1 MCNTQTLA
9 RSSRVGNARESRFH
23 QVAETFGTAP
33 GIGGFQHLHQR
44 FGVQFCAVG
53 NGIAVPRGEQGKIAT
68 GGGRLEFC
76 AQGFDS
82 LGFERTQQG
91 DFLRIVVPIR
101 NIDDEPI
108 SVLAQVAF
116 LDNQRQPLPD
126 ESNRQ
131 VILLPPGGT
140 SNFEA
145 ISRQSR
151 ASDFVLRLSW
161 NK

>member
-1 MCNTQTLA
+1 MKHVIPLA
-9 RSSRVGNARESRFH
+9 LSLFAASCSAPPYPAYAIEDDAESMA
-23 QVAETFGTAP
+23 QVVVADASL
-33 GIGGFQHLHQR
+33 Q
-44 FGVQFCAVG
+44 AVVR
-53 NGIAVPRGEQGKIAT
+53 A
-68 GGGRLEFC
+68 GRPLV
-76 AQGFDS
+76 
-82 LGFERTQQG
+82 ERTQQG

-131 VILLPPGGT
+131 VLLLPPGGT

-145 ISRQSR
+145 VSRQSR

>member
-1 MCNTQTLA
+1 MKNVIPLA
-9 RSSRVGNARESRFH
+9 LSLFAASCSAPPYPAYAIEDDAESMA
-23 QVAETFGTAP
+23 QVVVADASL
-33 GIGGFQHLHQR
+33 Q
-44 FGVQFCAVG
+44 AVVR
-53 NGIAVPRGEQGKIAT
+53 A
-68 GGGRLEFC
+68 GRPLV
-76 AQGFDS
+76 
-82 LGFERTQQG
+82 ERTQQG

-101 NIDDEPI
+101 NIDDETI

-145 ISRQSR
+145 VSRQSR

>member
-1 MCNTQTLA
+1 MKNVIPLA
-9 RSSRVGNARESRFH
+9 LSLFAASCSAPPYPAYAIEDDAESMA
-23 QVAETFGTAP
+23 QVVVADASL
-33 GIGGFQHLHQR
+33 Q
-44 FGVQFCAVG
+44 AVVR
-53 NGIAVPRGEQGKIAT
+53 A
-68 GGGRLEFC
+68 GRPLV
-76 AQGFDS
+76 
-82 LGFERTQQG
+82 ERTQQG

-101 NIDDEPI
+101 NIDDETI